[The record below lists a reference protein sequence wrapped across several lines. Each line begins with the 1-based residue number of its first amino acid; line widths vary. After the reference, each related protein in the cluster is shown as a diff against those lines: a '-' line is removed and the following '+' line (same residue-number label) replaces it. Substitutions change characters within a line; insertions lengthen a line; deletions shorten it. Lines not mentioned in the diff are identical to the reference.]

1 MAKKDDKWVILSLV
15 VVIAIEAVGW
25 FISVGVMMNKID
37 ENAMDIADNK
47 NAIVE
52 LRKVN
57 NRLIRIEVLMET
69 VVVGNSKISENLAVV
84 AAEQQKRG
92 PIVREAAI
100 HVRDKGSH
108 R

>member
-1 MAKKDDKWVILSLV
+1 MNTLNELFLSMDATILSGDETLM
-15 VVIAIEAVGW
+15 AYSRYTQLRNLLTG
-25 FISVGVMMNKID
+25 SVKH
-37 ENAMDIADNK
+37 
-47 NAIVE
+47 
-52 LRKVN
+52 LRTGTITPVQT
-57 NRLIRIEVLMET
+57 RFEVLMET
-69 VVVGNSKISENLAVV
+69 VVVGNNKISENLAVV